1 MRQANDLQINDLEID
16 DLEIDDLQITVRQK
30 VLTRAAACA
39 SQPGR
44 FAGASV
50 AIWISAN
57 SI

>member
-16 DLEIDDLQITVRQK
+16 DLPITVRQK
-30 VLTRAAACA
+30 DPRRAAASA

-50 AIWISAN
+50 AI
-57 SI
+57 